1 MPIPSLSEKNLE
13 AYRNDLSDPEKSTGE
28 LFVKLNG
35 LYQRFAGNEQL
46 LADFEYVSALSSL
59 ENTYAS
65 KKEHFNK
72 EITELKRQFKQL
84 DNRIVAAEQKLR
96 HGIPEDLLVMDKIIA
111 EQESIV
117 EDQEKLNNAETQ
129 IVEQVRKIDIEHGKA
144 LQKLEQ
150 QQHNRAIPF
159 KSKFS
164 AFSEQLKKAEKE
176 IALKV
181 TGFSFIAIIGIPLII
196 DLFFGV
202 LGLPTFAKRTN
213 NIIFNHYLFL
223 ISLIVVELFLADK
236 IKNRI
241 SRMLSISYLKDSL
254 NTLSNLLTENERQVA
269 KVESEHHIPLAE
281 FVEKNGHVLDYKDS
295 F

>member
-1 MPIPSLSEKNLE
+1 MPIPSLSEKDLE
-13 AYRNDLSDPEKSTGE
+13 AYRNDLSNPEKSTGE
-28 LFVKLNG
+28 LFIKLNG
-35 LYQRFAGNEQL
+35 LYQRFASNEQL
-46 LADFEYVSALSSL
+46 LADFEYVSALNSL
-59 ENTYAS
+59 ESSYTS

-72 EITELKRQFKQL
+72 EIVELKRQFKQL

-117 EDQEKLNNAETQ
+117 EDQEKLNHAETH
-129 IVEQVRKIDIEHGKA
+129 IVEQVRKIDIEHGKE

-150 QQHNRAIPF
+150 QQNNREIPF

-164 AFSEQLKKAEKE
+164 AFNEQIKHAEKG
-176 IALKV
+176 ITLKV
-181 TGFSFIAIIGIPLII
+181 SGFSLLAIIGIPLII
-196 DLFFGV
+196 DLFFGMI
-202 LGLPTFAKRTN
+202 GLPTFSKSTN

-223 ISLIVVELFLADK
+223 ISLILVEIFLADK
-236 IKNRI
+236 IRNRI

-254 NTLSNLLTENERQVA
+254 NTLDNLLTENERQLA

-281 FVEKNGHVLDYKDS
+281 FVKKNGDALNY
-295 F
+295 